1 MAKSTATEHQ
11 MSLPCM
17 TEFISP
23 QWESSHAAM
32 TFWWDVPDSE
42 LIVTVVLLTLARPN
56 TGSAGR
62 YGSADGKLR
71 CFFPESVTVL
81 SCHHA
86 PRSCL

>member
-1 MAKSTATEHQ
+1 

-42 LIVTVVLLTLARPN
+42 LIVTVVLFALARPN
-56 TGSAGR
+56 AGSAGR

-71 CFFPESVTVL
+71 CFSQN
-81 SCHHA
+81 
-86 PRSCL
+86 PRQCSPVIMRRDPASDND